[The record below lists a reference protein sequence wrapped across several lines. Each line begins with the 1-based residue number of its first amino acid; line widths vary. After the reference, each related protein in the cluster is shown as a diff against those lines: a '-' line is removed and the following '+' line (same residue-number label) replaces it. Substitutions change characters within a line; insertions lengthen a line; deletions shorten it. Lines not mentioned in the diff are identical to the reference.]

1 MKQLIIHD
9 EEGFIISVMGGTP
22 EPREPI
28 GVPFLWADVPIDQQ
42 VIKINVSVTPHEVVL
57 KAMPKS
63 ETQMAQEQIDALTQA
78 VAELSLLVG
87 GNT

>member
-1 MKQLIIHD
+1 MKHLIIHD
-9 EEGFIISVMGGTP
+9 EEGFIISTMGGTP

-42 VIKINVSVTPHEVVL
+42 VIKINVSVTPHEAVL
-57 KAMPKS
+57 VSLPKS
-63 ETQMAQEQIDALTQA
+63 EAQKAQEQIDALTQA

-87 GNT
+87 GNA

>member
-9 EEGFIISVMGGTP
+9 EEGFIISTMGGTP

-42 VIKINVSVTPHEVVL
+42 VIKINVSVTPHEAVIMPL
-57 KAMPKS
+57 PKS
-63 ETQMAQEQIDALTQA
+63 ETQLLQEQIDAQSLA
-78 VAELSLLVG
+78 IAELSLLVG
-87 GNT
+87 GGK